1 MSRKALLV
9 GGLLAICISLQAQV
23 YTPYGQ
29 IQGSSGYPGS
39 NGENIGIGARNQGL
53 QLLLNLYRFV
63 WLAPTKREIN
73 SLI

>member
-9 GGLLAICISLQAQV
+9 GGQWAICISSQAQV

-39 NGENIGIGARNQGL
+39 NGGNIGIGTRNQGL
-53 QLLLNLYRFV
+53 QLPLNLYRFI
-63 WLAPTKREIN
+63 WLALTKREIN